1 MRTVQPYIEPFQTT
15 FPAMNPLLFGAGY
28 LAIGV
33 FLMGSA
39 FRFYT
44 IFRLPSSRLG
54 SESRFTPRRF
64 SGFVENVTLGWLR
77 ELKLQAIRKEI
88 IHYVVGLAMHVPIFL
103 LLLFGLPSRYWTQ
116 LLGIS
121 GSPVLPYDLE
131 VVFLSVA
138 ATAAFALFLR
148 RIVSMASKNALFRVT
163 YVSDVVW
170 LGFVVFWTVTYGA
183 LLISPTSTFELSFL
197 FSSFAFIAV
206 FPFTKFFHAI
216 LLWFTK
222 GLHGWRQAVLAEAR
236 KA

>member
-1 MRTVQPYIEPFQTT
+1 MAPFQTA
-15 FPAMNPLLFGAGY
+15 FPTMNLLLFGAGY

-33 FLMGSA
+33 FLIGSA

-44 IFRLPSSRLG
+44 IFRLPSSRPG
-54 SESRFTPRRF
+54 PESRFTARRF
-64 SGFVENVTLGWLR
+64 LGFVENVTWGWLG
-77 ELKLQAIRKEI
+77 ELKLQAVRKDI

-103 LLLFGLPSRYWTQ
+103 LLLFGLPSRYWSQ

-121 GSPVLPYDLE
+121 GWPVLPYGLE
-131 VVFLSVA
+131 VAFLSVA

-148 RIVSMASKNALFRVT
+148 RIISVVSKNALFRVT

-170 LGFVVFWTVTYGA
+170 LGFVVFWTGTYVA
-183 LLISPTSTFELSFL
+183 LLISPTGTFELLFL
-197 FSSFAFIAV
+197 FTSFAFIAV

-222 GLHGWRQAVLAEAR
+222 GLHGWRQAALGEAR